1 MDEWARQRTASDSI
15 APKIKGVGKVR
26 DGGGGGSLVRRL
38 LGRKGM
44 MIMTEKEKEVVPYLF
59 FVIRVGSA
67 PTADANG
74 ETRESGQA
82 DSLMEG
88 WMGED
93 DAG

>member
-1 MDEWARQRTASDSI
+1 
-15 APKIKGVGKVR
+15 
-26 DGGGGGSLVRRL
+26 
-38 LGRKGM
+38 M

-59 FVIRVGSA
+59 VVVRVGSA

-82 DSLMEG
+82 EEG